1 MPDNKFKFGE
11 LKDKIKALKERL
23 PAELANQAQNYF
35 VKSWASQGYDNK
47 PWQDVKRHDK
57 STNEY
62 KYPIKLRARKLS
74 SPILVGVYKGRSGG
88 TLRRKV
94 SNSIRSKT
102 FKSVK
107 LQVDLKYAAA
117 QNEGTGN
124 IPARP
129 FMKKSPILSEMHR
142 EKINQFMSDLWK

>member
-1 MPDNKFKFGE
+1 MDNKFKFGE
-11 LKDKIKALKERL
+11 LKDRIKALKERL

-35 VKSWASQGYDNK
+35 VESWRNQGYDGQ
-47 PWQDVKRHDK
+47 PWKDVKRHDT
-57 STNEY
+57 STSEY

-88 TLRRKV
+88 RLRRAV

-107 LQVDLKYAAA
+107 LRVDLPYAEA
-117 QNEGTGN
+117 QNEGNGN
-124 IPARP
+124 LPARP
-129 FMKKSPILSEMHR
+129 FMKVSPILNQMHR